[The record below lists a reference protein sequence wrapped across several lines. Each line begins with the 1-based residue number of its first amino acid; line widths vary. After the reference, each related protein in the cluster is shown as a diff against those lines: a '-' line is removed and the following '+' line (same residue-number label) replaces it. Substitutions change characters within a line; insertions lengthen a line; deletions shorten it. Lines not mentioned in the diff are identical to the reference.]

1 MKIPIEISAR
11 HAHLSQ
17 KDADILFGKNYKFK
31 IIKNLSQEGQY
42 AYEETVELVGPK
54 NSITDVRVLGPCRE
68 KTQIEITETDART
81 LGIHAPVKRSGDLNG
96 TPGIKIIGSKGEI
109 ETKEGVIIALRHL
122 HMDPATA
129 DKLGIKDGDRVK
141 VDINGIRD
149 LIFENVLV
157 RVHPSFR
164 LAMHI
169 DTDEANAAEINE
181 ENHFGELML
190 T

>member
-17 KDADILFGKNYKFK
+17 KDADILFGKNHEFK

-54 NSITDVRVLGPCRE
+54 GKVEKVRYLGPFRH
-68 KTQIEITETDART
+68 KTQVEISETDARK
-81 LGIHAPVKRSGDLNG
+81 LGIDSPIRASGDLTG
-96 TPGIKIIGSKGEI
+96 TPGVKIIGPSGEVDL
-109 ETKEGVIIALRHL
+109 KEGVIIALRHI

-129 DKLGIKDGDRVK
+129 DKLGIKDGNKVK

-181 ENHFGELML
+181 ENHWGELVVS
-190 T
+190 

>member
-11 HAHLSQ
+11 HVHLSQ

-31 IIKNLSQEGQY
+31 IIKELSQKGQY
-42 AYEETVELVGPK
+42 DYEETVKLVGPK
-54 NSITDVRVLGPCRE
+54 KSIEHVRVLGPCRE
-68 KTQIEITETDART
+68 KTQVEISESDDRAIGTR
-81 LGIHAPVKRSGDLNG
+81 APVKISGDLAG
-96 TPGIKIIGSKGEI
+96 TPGIKIVGPKGEVDL
-109 ETKEGVIIALRHL
+109 KEGVIIALRHL

-129 DKLGIKDGDRVK
+129 GELGIKDGDKVK

-164 LAMHI
+164 LAMHL
-169 DTDEANAAEINE
+169 DTDEANAAGIDE
-181 ENHFGELML
+181 ENHWGELII
-190 T
+190 